1 MFALLNNFAT
11 RPVPFSEYTAP
22 ALWNDPHVSRQMLRF
37 HLDPTTDRA
46 SRRPETM
53 DACVAWLD
61 QLLPLRGNRVC
72 DLGCGPGLYA
82 TRFAA
87 LGAQVTG
94 IDFSESSLAHARAE
108 AKTAGKDITY
118 LQADYTNTR
127 LPAETDLFTLIFCD
141 FCALSPPQRRGLLGE
156 VHAAL
161 KPGGHFALDA
171 YSMRE
176 FETYE
181 EGDQIES
188 RLMDGFWSANDY
200 LGLKKSFKYPLEK
213 ISLDRYLIIEADEQR
228 EIYNWLQYFSEQS
241 LADELRAAGFE
252 LEAVAGSLA
261 GEALHE
267 DSDLIGVFAR
277 AI

>member
-1 MFALLNNFAT
+1 MFALLNKFAT
-11 RPVPFSEYTAP
+11 RPEVFSEYTAL

-37 HLDPTTDRA
+37 HLDPTTDLA

-61 QLLPLRGNRVC
+61 QLLTLRGKRVC
-72 DLGCGPGLYA
+72 DLGCGPGLY
-82 TRFAA
+82 TSRFSE

-94 IDFSESSLAHARAE
+94 IDFSETSLAHARAE
-108 AKTAGKDITY
+108 VKTAGRDITY
-118 LQADYTNTR
+118 VQADYTKTR

-141 FCALSPPQRRGLLGE
+141 FCALSTGQRRGLLHE

-161 KPGGHFALDA
+161 NPGGHFVLDVR
-171 YSMRE
+171 SMRE

-181 EGDQIES
+181 EGDLIEF

-200 LGLKKSFKYPLEK
+200 LGLKKSFKYPSEK
-213 ISLDRYLIIEADEQR
+213 VSLDRYLIIEADEQR
-228 EIYNWLQYFSEQS
+228 QIYNWLQYFSEET
-241 LADELRAAGFE
+241 LATELRAAGFE
-252 LEAVAGSLA
+252 LEATAGSLA
-261 GEALHE
+261 GEPLQE
-267 DSDLIGVFAR
+267 DSDLIGVIVR